1 MQKSSIIAHIKT
13 LARGVNII
21 TNSEISTIL
30 RSAAELIAFCRYHV
44 LFDSTKP
51 QTPNGRR
58 YCHAYCHCTL
68 HIFTKSSATISSG
81 KILQSI
87 LGGYPPYFPS
97 ENFPHF
103 RGTPSPMFIWNS
115 SCEYQ
120 FPMWFQRSGTIC
132 IGKSNA
138 MQFLSSCGSWELRYM
153 QCICM

>member
-1 MQKSSIIAHIKT
+1 MLLLNVCLFKIVAIMSRSSKISHIKT

-21 TNSEISTIL
+21 TIFEVPIFL

-81 KILQSI
+81 KILQSNF
-87 LGGYPPYFPS
+87 GGYPPPI
-97 ENFPHF
+97 
-103 RGTPSPMFIWNS
+103 FIWRIPHVS
-115 SCEYQ
+115 IK
-120 FPMWFQRSGTIC
+120 FPMWVQRSGTIC

-138 MQFLSSCGSWELRYM
+138 MQFLSSCGSWELWYM